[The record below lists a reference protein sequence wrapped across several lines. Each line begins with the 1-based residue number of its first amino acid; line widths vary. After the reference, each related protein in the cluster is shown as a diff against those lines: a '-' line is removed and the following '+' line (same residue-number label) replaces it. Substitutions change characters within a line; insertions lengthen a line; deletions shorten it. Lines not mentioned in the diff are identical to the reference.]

1 MAVDYPSQFRLA
13 IQQGK
18 KREVAKTFINSE
30 PLTGKMYTQR
40 LTDEAPVIWDFDLV
54 FMQFQAK
61 LFDAWFKVVADS
73 GNESVNMPIKT
84 EQGIVVHEVRFIDI
98 PQPREV
104 GETWRYSCSVQAA
117 KIERPDNLND
127 LINIINLGYVEQ
139 NLYDIDGAVN
149 MYWPNVYFM
158 RRNSGDGN
166 YVSIPTVTLS
176 SNYSIELDVYPEA
189 GAFHLLSDVPESFRI
204 YYEPGFLRI
213 QSYSSFSRFE
223 CTIPLNKM
231 SRVRISRVDGVVNAY
246 INDIQATPN
255 PLNNADLEDVVIS
268 RIAGKF
274 GTTSVPE
281 LTGIIKSVVITDSG
295 SIIRNY
301 PMMGFD
307 GTGNVVDIQSGL
319 DGTIIGEAS
328 GDKGE
333 FKQLENGNWQG
344 VNLQTPPW
352 SSPDQIIEVL

>member
-13 IQQGK
+13 IQSSK

-30 PLTGKMYTQR
+30 PLAGKMYTQR

-98 PQPREV
+98 PQAREV

-139 NLYDIDGAVN
+139 NLYDIDSAIN
-149 MYWPNVYFM
+149 MFWPQTYIM

-166 YVSIPTVTLS
+166 YITIPTVTLS
-176 SNYSIELDVYPEA
+176 SDYVIELDIYPETSS
-189 GAFHLLSDVPESFRI
+189 FHILSDVPESFRI
-204 YYEPGFLRI
+204 YYEAGFLRI
-213 QSYSSFSRFE
+213 QAYASFSTFE
-223 CTIPLNKM
+223 IEIPLNKM
-231 SRVRISRVDGVVNAY
+231 SRVRVSRSGGIASAYVN
-246 INDIQATPN
+246 NVQATPN

-274 GTTSVPE
+274 GATSVPE
-281 LTGIIKSVVITDSG
+281 LTGIIKNVIITDIGSVIRSYPISDPEGTDNVYDIASG
-295 SIIRNY
+295 A
-301 PMMGFD
+301 
-307 GTGNVVDIQSGL
+307 
-319 DGTIIGEAS
+319 DGTIIGGAV
-328 GDKGE
+328 GDKGV
-333 FKQLENGNWQG
+333 FDLLDNGNFQG
-344 VNLQTPPW
+344 VDLGSPPW
-352 SSPDQIIEVL
+352 DSSNQLIEVL